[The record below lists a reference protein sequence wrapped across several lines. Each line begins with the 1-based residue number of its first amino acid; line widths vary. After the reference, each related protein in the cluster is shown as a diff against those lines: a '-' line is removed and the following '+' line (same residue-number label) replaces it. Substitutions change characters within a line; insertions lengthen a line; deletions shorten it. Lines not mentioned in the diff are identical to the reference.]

1 MNYEEY
7 IKSYVNRKDSW
18 SLVMGS
24 EGYDNRPL
32 LEKEENLYE
41 EWLEQYSPEEQ
52 KQFCMDG
59 LLFGR
64 NQDPN
69 EEAKKYEEAK
79 KWIHAKRRVLFLMK
93 DTNGNPDDDIREWHI
108 GYGTNPD
115 GTPKP
120 EHRFYIVLLK
130 WLWALNEVTA
140 DNLPVFNKT
149 KEEYIE
155 ATWQY
160 PMAQVNVKKLS
171 GGSQL
176 SNDELREYLD
186 DSSPIRF
193 SLQYKQ
199 FQILKPNIIVCGG
212 GSGLLCE
219 FVIDR
224 IYQDFFFEKIN
235 DWCYYCTAIDLL
247 VIDSYHPSSRISDTE
262 KFDNMIAAV
271 QQVYKYKAY
280 KESLNNQQ

>member
-24 EGYDNRPL
+24 EDHDNRPL
-32 LEKEENLYE
+32 LEKEENLYKD
-41 EWLEQYSPEEQ
+41 WLEHWCSPDEQ

-59 LLFGR
+59 LLSGR
-64 NQDPN
+64 NQNPKA
-69 EEAKKYEEAK
+69 EVK
-79 KWIHAKRRVLFLMK
+79 KWEKAKRRVLFLMK

-108 GYGTNPD
+108 GYETNSD
-115 GTPKP
+115 GTQKP
-120 EHRFYIVLLK
+120 LHRFYIVLLK

-140 DNLPVFNKT
+140 DHLPVFDKT

-171 GGSQL
+171 GGAQL
-176 SNDELREYLD
+176 SNDELREYLED
-186 DSSPIRF
+186 CNNFGLLS
-193 SLQYKQ
+193 QQ
-199 FQILKPNIIVCGG
+199 FHILKPNIIVCGG

-219 FVIDR
+219 FVINR

-280 KESLNNQQ
+280 KESLSNQQ

>member
-1 MNYEEY
+1 MNYKEY
-7 IKSYVNRKDSW
+7 VKSYLYRNDSL
-18 SLVMGS
+18 SLVM
-24 EGYDNRPL
+24 EDEDYDNRPL
-32 LEKEENLYE
+32 LKREDSLYE
-41 EWLEQYSPEEQ
+41 NWLEQYSPEEQ

-59 LLFGR
+59 LLSGR
-64 NQDPN
+64 NQNP
-69 EEAKKYEEAK
+69 KEEAK
-79 KWIHAKRRVLFLMK
+79 KWKKAKRKVLFLMK
-93 DTNGNPDDDIREWHI
+93 DTNGNPNDDIRTWHL
-108 GYGTNPD
+108 GYETNPD

-120 EHRFYIVLLK
+120 LHRFYIVLIK

-140 DNLPVFNKT
+140 DHLPVFDKT

-171 GGSQL
+171 GGAQL
-176 SNDELREYLD
+176 SNEELKEYLE
-186 DSSPIRF
+186 DSNNYGLL
-193 SLQYKQ
+193 SLQ

-219 FVIDR
+219 FVIDS

-247 VIDSYHPSSRISDTE
+247 VIDSYHPSSRISDEE
-262 KFDNMIAAV
+262 KFDAMIAAV
-271 QQVYKYKAY
+271 QQVYKFKAY
-280 KESLNNQQ
+280 RESLNNQ

>member
-24 EGYDNRPL
+24 EDYDNRPL
-32 LEKEENLYE
+32 LEKEENLYKD
-41 EWLEQYSPEEQ
+41 WLEHWCSPDEQ

-64 NQDPN
+64 NKNSKD
-69 EEAKKYEEAK
+69 EEAK

-108 GYGTNPD
+108 GYETNPD

-120 EHRFYIVLLK
+120 LHRFYIVLLK

-140 DNLPVFNKT
+140 DHLPIFNKT

-176 SNDELREYLD
+176 SNEELREYLVD
-186 DSSPIRF
+186 DNNFGLLSR
-193 SLQYKQ
+193 Q

-219 FVIDR
+219 FVINH

-235 DWCYYCTAIDLL
+235 DWCYYCTATDLL

-271 QQVYKYKAY
+271 QQVYKLKAY
-280 KESLNNQQ
+280 KESLSNQQYV

>member
-1 MNYEEY
+1 MNYKDY
-7 IKSYVNRKDSW
+7 IKSYLYRNDSY
-18 SLVMGS
+18 SLVVD
-24 EGYDNRPL
+24 EDDYDNRPL
-32 LEKEENLYE
+32 LKREDSLYAD
-41 EWLEQYSPEEQ
+41 WLYQYSPEEQ

-59 LLFGR
+59 LLSGR
-64 NQDPN
+64 NQDP
-69 EEAKKYEEAK
+69 EAEAK
-79 KWIHAKRRVLFLMK
+79 KWKKAKRRVLFLMK
-93 DTNGNPDDDIREWHI
+93 DTNGNPNDDIREWPI
-108 GYGTNPD
+108 GYETNPD
-115 GTPKP
+115 GSPKSL
-120 EHRFYIVLLK
+120 HRFYVVLLK

-140 DNLPVFNKT
+140 EHLPVFNKT

-171 GGSQL
+171 GGAQL
-176 SNDELREYLD
+176 SNDELRKYLVD
-186 DSSPIRF
+186 GNNHGLLS
-193 SLQYKQ
+193 KQ

-219 FVIDR
+219 FVIDS

-247 VIDSYHPSSRISDTE
+247 VIDSYHPSSRISDEE

-280 KESLNNQQ
+280 KESLNNN

>member
-1 MNYEEY
+1 MNYKEY
-7 IKSYVNRKDSW
+7 IKHYLYRNDFC
-18 SLVMGS
+18 SLVMD
-24 EGYDNRPL
+24 EEDYDNRPL
-32 LEKEENLYE
+32 LKKEDSLYE
-41 EWLEQYSPEEQ
+41 DWLEQYSSEEQ

-59 LLFGR
+59 LLSGR
-64 NQDPN
+64 NQNPK
-69 EEAKKYEEAK
+69 EEVK
-79 KWIHAKRRVLFLMK
+79 KWKKAKRKVLFLMK
-93 DTNGNPDDDIREWHI
+93 DTNGNPNDDIREWHI
-108 GYGTNPD
+108 GYETNPD

-120 EHRFYIVLLK
+120 LHRFYVVLLK

-140 DNLPVFNKT
+140 DNLPLFNKT

-155 ATWQY
+155 ATWLY

-171 GGSQL
+171 GGAQL
-176 SNDELREYLD
+176 SNDELREYLE
-186 DSSPIRF
+186 DSNNYGLLS
-193 SLQYKQ
+193 QQ

-219 FVIDR
+219 FVIDS

-247 VIDSYHPSSRISDTE
+247 VIDSYHPSSRISDEE

-280 KESLNNQQ
+280 KESLNKQQ

>member
-1 MNYEEY
+1 MNYKEY
-7 IKSYVNRKDSW
+7 IKRYLDCIDSY
-18 SLVMGS
+18 SLVIDD
-24 EGYDNRPL
+24 EYNNDNRPL
-32 LEKEENLYE
+32 QKREDSLYE
-41 EWLEQYSPEEQ
+41 DWLKQYSPDEQ

-59 LLFGR
+59 LLSGR
-64 NQDPN
+64 NQNPKA
-69 EEAKKYEEAK
+69 EVK
-79 KWIHAKRRVLFLMK
+79 KWEKAKRRVLFLMK
-93 DTNGNPDDDIREWHI
+93 DTNSNPNEDIREWHI
-108 GYGTNPD
+108 GYETNQD

-120 EHRFYIVLLK
+120 LHRFYVVLLK

-140 DNLPVFNKT
+140 EHQPVFNKT

-171 GGSQL
+171 GGAQL
-176 SNDELREYLD
+176 SNEELREYLE
-186 DSSPIRF
+186 DSNNF
-193 SLQYKQ
+193 GLLLKQ

-212 GSGLLCE
+212 WSGLLCE

-224 IYQDFFFEKIN
+224 IYQNFFFEKIN

-247 VIDSYHPSSRISDTE
+247 VIDSYHPSSRISDIE

-280 KESLNNQQ
+280 KESLCNQQ